1 MRKIAKKVL
10 PMFLAFLM
18 AFGTIGTTFAAE
30 TTAEE
35 TEETVTATE
44 INSETVWSYWDEETD
59 PAGDSTASD
68 YVRTSWTLAS
78 YDVSEWKTGVGSFG
92 AKNGTGTDV
101 SGYTVD
107 NLLTQYYDGT
117 ETDIEAYFFRTS
129 VYVEDASAVT
139 SILGE
144 VIYDDSATIYIN
156 GVRVAGFDDD
166 SITANMEYGGSNAG
180 TPKTG
185 EISVTDAETIASA
198 LVDGENIIAVE
209 VHNGRSSSSDIYFE
223 MTSLTF
229 DTSVTSTE
237 TTVSVSLVDSTG
249 AAHALSSYLNS
260 TATVTESSDGTVT
273 ITFSAVS
280 EAAEYITSVVYGG
293 EEITANEDGSYTI
306 TVSSAAEGSMYEL
319 TVTAM
324 GTTMSAYLLIGS
336 ADTDADDSDDSDDDG
351 TEDEDAPQSSIA
363 LSVGADETERYIT
376 WYTQASGIG
385 IVYYMKASELS
396 GDKLYK
402 EDADYAVAEV
412 AASTNKSG
420 YYYFQAV
427 MDGLEAGETYAYQIM
442 TAEGD
447 SEVFTFTISEDDG
460 SFSFAL
466 VGDPQIG
473 AGSTDSDIEGWEAT
487 LDTISTDSTFEGID
501 FLLSVGDQVNTASS
515 ETEYDGYLEN
525 DVISELTMATV
536 IGNHDSSSAAYSE
549 HFNIVNESS
558 YGTTNAGG
566 DYYYVY
572 EGVLFLVLN
581 SNNTSTAEH
590 KAFMEEAIAEAEANY
605 EISWKVVTFHHSI
618 YSVASHSTEDSIIQ
632 RREQL
637 VPVFEELDIDVVL
650 MGHDHV
656 YARTYM
662 MDGLEVS
669 DDEDYEYDE
678 DGTPISVTNTNGIL
692 YVTVNSASGSKYYSI
707 KTNVNFEYAAVMNQD
722 QQRNASRVDVT
733 EDSFTVT
740 TYNVETMEVVDTFTI
755 YRECEHNYEAS
766 EADEDGV
773 ITYTCTECGDTYTVD
788 PTEITILYT
797 NDVHTYI
804 DESITYS
811 SIAAYKDTLDNVLL
825 VDAGDHI
832 QGTAY
837 GSLDEGETI
846 IELMNETGYD
856 LATLGNHEFDY
867 DMDRLLEVIEEADY
881 EYISSNF
888 YQINEDGSESTVLDG
903 YTLFEVDGIT
913 VAFVGITTPESI
925 TKSTP
930 AYFQDDD
937 GNYIYGIYGGE
948 DGTALYEAV
957 QESIDAAEAAGADI
971 IIALG
976 HLGVDESSEPWT
988 SYDLIA
994 NVTGLDAFID
1004 GHSHTTMEA
1013 EYVEDAEGNE
1023 VLLTQTGCYLETLGQ
1038 MTITV
1043 AADGTFSIT
1052 TDLLTSDEVNAAI
1065 TDEDGNVAVD
1075 ETVAAMEEAW
1085 ITSVDEQLGEVI
1097 AETEITFT
1105 IYDEETGDR
1114 IVREAETNL
1123 GDLDADAY
1131 YYYINEVASIDC
1143 DIAISNG
1150 GGVRAEIAAGEWTYL
1165 DAKTVNPF
1173 GNVLCV
1179 VEVTGQDILDALEFG
1194 ARYTTADASGAE
1206 CGGFLQVAGLTYKV
1220 DTSIENTIIEDEY
1233 NIWISGPTEYRVYDV
1248 QVYNKETGEYED
1260 LDLDATYTLGGTN
1273 YTLRDCGDGFDM
1285 FSDSYLVLDG
1295 ICEDYLALSAY
1306 LMAFTDTDGNGIANV
1321 SSETSPLASYTGYLL
1336 NYEDA
1341 SGAGRITIA
1350 DGKEVEK
1357 TITEIY
1363 GDTRYETAEAA
1374 AQEAASESSYA
1385 VVASGEDYPDALTAA
1400 SLAGA
1405 LDASI
1410 LLTSDKEAADTV
1422 EELIELGVTN
1432 VYIVG
1437 GTSSVSEDVQAAI
1450 EGAGITVSRVA
1461 GQTRQETALAIAE
1474 EVYALNGGSVSDICF
1489 VATGSSFAD
1498 ALAASAYSYWA
1509 QAPIYLT
1516 ENDGTI
1522 SDEVLD
1528 SIKAGGYSKVIILG
1542 GEASVSSETAGV
1554 ILSVTGVSVTRLG
1567 GADRYE
1573 TAALVAEWSAEQG
1586 MSYNNAVIATG
1597 TNFPDALAASA
1608 LCGQNGSV
1616 ILLANTTTANN
1627 TALESVLA
1635 ENADDITNIYI
1646 IGGTNS
1652 VSEEV
1657 REMIKTLIG

>member
-1 MRKIAKKVL
+1 
-10 PMFLAFLM
+10 MFLAFLM
-18 AFGTIGTTFAAE
+18 AFGTIGTAFAADE
-30 TTAEE
+30 TAEE
-35 TEETVTATE
+35 TTGYVVTFETDEGATIDIYYNKTTYEEDSSAEPDEYDVTTAYAREKGGDAIDTSGEGQVNFRVNVADGYELVSVTAEPAENYKNCKGSEETGVEGIYRVTKITGDVTVTVVTQKTESEEEEESTVTATE
-44 INSETVWSYWDEETD
+44 INSETVWSYWDEEED
-59 PAGDSTASD
+59 PAGDSTAED

-78 YDVSEWKTGVGSFG
+78 YDVSEWKTGAGSFG

-107 NLLTQYYDGT
+107 NLLTQYYAGT
-117 ETDIEAYFFRTS
+117 TTNIEAFFFRTS
-129 VYVEDASAVT
+129 VYIEDASAVT
-139 SILGE
+139 SIIGE
-144 VIYDDSATIYIN
+144 VIYDDSATIYVN
-156 GVRVAGFDDD
+156 GIRVAGFYDD
-166 SITANMEYGGSNAG
+166 SISANMEYGGSNDG
-180 TPKTG
+180 TPNTG
-185 EISVTDAETIASA
+185 AISVTDADTIASA
-198 LVDGENIIAVE
+198 LVDGENIISVE
-209 VHNGRSSSSDIYFE
+209 VHNGRASSSDVYFE

-237 TTVSVSLVDSTG
+237 STVSVSVVDASGNT
-249 AAHALSSYLNS
+249 HAFNSYLNS
-260 TATVTESSDGTVT
+260 TAIVTEYSDGTTTV
-273 ITFSAVS
+273 TFSPIS
-280 EAAEYITSVVYGG
+280 EAASYISSVVYGG

-306 TVSSAAEGSMYEL
+306 TVDSAAEGTMYEI
-319 TVTAM
+319 TVTAA
-324 GTTMSAYLLIGS
+324 GTTATAYLLIE
-336 ADTDADDSDDSDDDG
+336 AEDSDDD
-351 TEDEDAPQSSIA
+351 EEEEEEEEEEEDAPQSSIA
-363 LSVGADETERYIT
+363 LSVGADETERNIT
-376 WYTQASGIG
+376 WYTEADGIG
-385 IVYYMKASELS
+385 IVYYMKSDELE
-396 GDKLYK
+396 GDTLYK
-402 EDADYAVAEV
+402 EDADYAIASVT
-412 AASTNKSG
+412 ASTNKSG
-420 YYYFQAV
+420 YYYFQTT
-427 MDGLEAGETYAYQIM
+427 MDGLETGTTYAYQIM

-447 SEVFTFTISEDDG
+447 SEIYTFTVSDDDG
-460 SFSFAL
+460 SFSFAV

-473 AGSTDSDIEGWEAT
+473 SAGNGSTSADAEAWADT
-487 LDTISTDSTFEGID
+487 LDVID
-501 FLLSVGDQVNTASS
+501 TSSEFDGVEFLLSVGDQVNTASN
-515 ETEYDGYLEN
+515 ETEYDGFLAS
-525 DVISELTMATV
+525 DVLSELTLATV
-536 IGNHDSSSAAYSE
+536 IGNHDTSSVAYSE
-549 HFNIVNESS
+549 HFNITNESS
-558 YGTTNAGG
+558 YGTTTAGG

-590 KAFMEEAIAEAEANY
+590 KAFMEEAIAEAEASY
-605 EISWKVVTFHHSI
+605 DITWKVVTFHHSI
-618 YSVASHSTEDSIIQ
+618 YSVASHSLEDSIIQ

-669 DDEDYEYDE
+669 EDEDYEYDE
-678 DGTPISVTNTNGIL
+678 DGTPISVTNTDGIL
-692 YVTVNSASGSKYYSI
+692 YVTFNSASGSKYYSI
-707 KTNVNFEYAAVMNQD
+707 KTDQNFEYAAVMNQD
-722 QQRNASRVDVT
+722 QQRNASRIDVT

-755 YRECEHNYEAS
+755 YRECEHSYEAS
-766 EADEDGV
+766 AADEDGV
-773 ITYTCTECGDTYTVD
+773 ITYTCSVCGDSYTVE
-788 PTEITILYT
+788 PTEITVLYT

-837 GSLDEGETI
+837 GSLDEGATI
-846 IELMNETGYD
+846 IELMNETCYD

-903 YTLFEVDGIT
+903 YTLFEIDGVTI
-913 VAFVGITTPESI
+913 AFVGITTPESI

-937 GNYIYGIYGGE
+937 GNYIYGIYGGT
-948 DGTALYEAV
+948 DGSELYAAV

-994 NVTGLDAFID
+994 NTTGLDAFID

-1013 EYVEDAEGNE
+1013 EYVTDAEGNT

-1043 AADGTFSIT
+1043 AADGTFTIT
-1052 TDLLTSDEVNAAI
+1052 TDLLTADEVNAAI
-1065 TDEDGNVAVD
+1065 TDEDGNVVVD
-1075 ETVAAMEEAW
+1075 ADVAAIEEAW
-1085 ITSVDEQLGEVI
+1085 IASVDEQLGEVI

-1105 IYDEETGDR
+1105 IYDYSSGEAGDR

-1150 GGVRAEIAAGEWTYL
+1150 GGVRAEIASGEWTYL

-1220 DTSIENTIIEDEY
+1220 DTSIENTITEDEY
-1233 NIWISGPTEYRVYDV
+1233 NVWLSGPTEYRVYDV
-1248 QVYNKETGEYED
+1248 KVYNKETGEYED
-1260 LDLDATYTLGGTN
+1260 LDLEATYTLGGTN

-1306 LMAFTDTDGNGIANV
+1306 LMAFTDTDGNGIANI

-1336 NYEDA
+1336 NYESM
-1341 SGAGRITIA
+1341 SGSGRIYIA
-1350 DGKEVEK
+1350 DGK
-1357 TITEIY
+1357 
-1363 GDTRYETAEAA
+1363 TAE
-1374 AQEAASESSYA
+1374 
-1385 VVASGEDYPDALTAA
+1385 EDDTE
-1400 SLAGA
+1400 
-1405 LDASI
+1405 D
-1410 LLTSDKEAADTV
+1410 EAADNGTDGDDD
-1422 EELIELGVTN
+1422 ESTDGNDDTGTN
-1432 VYIVG
+1432 DDSSADTDG
-1437 GTSSVSEDVQAAI
+1437 DNGTGTDDGSDD
-1450 EGAGITVSRVA
+1450 
-1461 GQTRQETALAIAE
+1461 
-1474 EVYALNGGSVSDICF
+1474 GSVDDTDESTEEDTT
-1489 VATGSSFAD
+1489 AADEDETTASSGSSENVQTGDEANPAVWFILLAS
-1498 ALAASAYSYWA
+1498 ALAAFMA
-1509 QAPIYLT
+1509 
-1516 ENDGTI
+1516 
-1522 SDEVLD
+1522 
-1528 SIKAGGYSKVIILG
+1528 
-1542 GEASVSSETAGV
+1542 
-1554 ILSVTGVSVTRLG
+1554 
-1567 GADRYE
+1567 
-1573 TAALVAEWSAEQG
+1573 
-1586 MSYNNAVIATG
+1586 AVIA
-1597 TNFPDALAASA
+1597 ASKRKR
-1608 LCGQNGSV
+1608 S
-1616 ILLANTTTANN
+1616 
-1627 TALESVLA
+1627 
-1635 ENADDITNIYI
+1635 
-1646 IGGTNS
+1646 
-1652 VSEEV
+1652 
-1657 REMIKTLIG
+1657 